1 MAAKGIVKFREDR
14 CKGCE
19 LCVSVCP
26 MKCLGIRKDIVNK
39 QGYHPAGMKPGEEGK
54 CIGCATCAIMCPDGV
69 INVYQ
74 E

>member
-1 MAAKGIVKFREDR
+1 
-14 CKGCE
+14 
-19 LCVSVCP
+19 